1 MNINELIADCKA
13 KGEELAGLKEEEG
26 KLREEVGQK
35 IKANYQIFKEYYEN
49 TFLSVYNML
58 SNTTG
63 KSVSACKV
71 EVYRF
76 DINESRRLVIKA
88 KDYAW
93 RPCLMLE
100 RSKSTVE
107 GDLVDSILVDMGN
120 FGSAYYEEWSLLFGS
135 EDKVNKLIEYINKY
149 FEGILE
155 IYLNDII
162 PTEMTDFKGRVEALK
177 EALSDSHTVEEKEDG
192 TVEIRLGGKTYIGT
206 LKEE

>member
-13 KGEELAGLKEEEG
+13 KGEELAGLKEEES

-35 IKANYQIFKEYYEN
+35 VKANYQILKEYYEN
-49 TFLSVYNML
+49 TLLSVYNML

-63 KSVSACKV
+63 KSVNVCKV
-71 EVYRF
+71 KGYWF

-107 GDLVDSILVDMGN
+107 GDLVDSILVDIGN
-120 FGSAYYEEWSLLFGS
+120 FASAYYEEWSLLFGS

-155 IYLNDII
+155 IYLNEII
-162 PTEMTDFKGRVEALK
+162 PTEMADFKGRVNALK

>member
-13 KGEELAGLKEEEG
+13 KSEELAGLKEEES

-35 IKANYQIFKEYYEN
+35 VKTNYQILKEYYEN
-49 TFLSVYNML
+49 TFSPIYNML

-63 KSVSACKV
+63 KYVSTRDV

-76 DINESRRLVIKA
+76 DLNESRRLVIEA

-93 RPCLMLE
+93 RPCLKLE

-107 GDLVDSILVDMGN
+107 GDIVDSILVDIGN

-162 PTEMTDFKGRVEALK
+162 PSKMADFKGKVNALK

-192 TVEIRLGGKTYIGT
+192 TVEIRLGGKTYIG
-206 LKEE
+206 KVVEG